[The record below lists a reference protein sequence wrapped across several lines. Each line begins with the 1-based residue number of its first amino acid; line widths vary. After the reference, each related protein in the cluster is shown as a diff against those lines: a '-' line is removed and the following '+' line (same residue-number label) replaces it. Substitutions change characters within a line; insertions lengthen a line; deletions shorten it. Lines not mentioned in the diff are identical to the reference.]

1 MTILKYTRNSP
12 NGGPAYGEILI
23 WAPPGIVER
32 EMLDAQIE
40 SRMAVFTTPDEEKI
54 RIDPRALLTWL
65 VEEFKL

>member
-1 MTILKYTRNSP
+1 MTKLKYMRRIP

-23 WAPPGIVER
+23 WAPPDIVER

-40 SRMAVFTTPDEEKI
+40 SRMAVLTTPDESKI
-54 RIDPRALLTWL
+54 RIDPRVFLTWG